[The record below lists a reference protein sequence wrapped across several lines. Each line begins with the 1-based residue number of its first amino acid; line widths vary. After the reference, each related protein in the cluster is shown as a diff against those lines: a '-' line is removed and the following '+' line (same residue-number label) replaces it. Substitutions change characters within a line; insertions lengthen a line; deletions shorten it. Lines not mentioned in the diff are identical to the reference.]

1 MNDLKKDIRNYFKQQ
16 EELFTDEFFFDKEV
30 LVGDGEIKISLE
42 ELEEEVKQCKKCELW
57 KTRTNAVF
65 GAGNPEADL
74 LFIGEAPGH
83 NEDLQGEPF
92 VGRAGKLLDKILL
105 AVNTVREDVFIANI
119 LKCRPPG
126 NRSPHSDEIENC
138 EPYLLTQIQIIKP
151 KLIIC
156 LGLIAAKTLL
166 RVEYNLHQMRG
177 RIYNYHGFDL
187 MVTYH
192 PAALL
197 RNPNL
202 KRFAWE
208 DFQKIQKLY
217 LEKTR
222 S

>member
-1 MNDLKKDIRNYFKQQ
+1 MGDLKKDLQNYFKQQ
-16 EELFTDEFFFDKEV
+16 EELFTDEFFFDKKV

-126 NRSPHSDEIENC
+126 NRTPHSDEIENC

-151 KLIIC
+151 KLI
-156 LGLIAAKTLL
+156 
-166 RVEYNLHQMRG
+166 
-177 RIYNYHGFDL
+177 
-187 MVTYH
+187 
-192 PAALL
+192 
-197 RNPNL
+197 
-202 KRFAWE
+202 
-208 DFQKIQKLY
+208 
-217 LEKTR
+217 
-222 S
+222 

>member
-1 MNDLKKDIRNYFKQQ
+1 MSDLKKDIQNYFKQQ
-16 EELFTDEFFFDKEV
+16 EELFTDEFFFDKKV
-30 LVGDGEIKISLE
+30 LVDKGEVNISLK
-42 ELEEEVKQCKKCELW
+42 ELEEEVKQCKKCDLW

-65 GAGNPEADL
+65 GAGNPDADL
-74 LFIGEAPGH
+74 LFIGEAPGY
-83 NEDLQGEPF
+83 NEDIQGEPF

-119 LKCRPPG
+119 LKCRPPD
-126 NRSPHSDEIENC
+126 NRTPHSDEIEKC

-156 LGLIAAKTLL
+156 LGLVAAKTLL
-166 RVEYNLHQMRG
+166 RVEYTLRQMRG
-177 RIYNYHGFDL
+177 QIYNYHGFDL